1 MNEKEISTTH
11 QAVIEA
17 LKENHLTSFQILKK
31 IGNISL
37 ILILYNILDDLKS
50 MGILKSYMKEGAK
63 YHYLTL
69 ESR

>member
-37 ILILYNILDDLKS
+37 L
-50 MGILKSYMKEGAK
+50 
-63 YHYLTL
+63 
-69 ESR
+69 

>member
-63 YHYLTL
+63 
-69 ESR
+69 

>member
-1 MNEKEISTTH
+1 MNVKEISTTH

-31 IGNISL
+31 IKNISL

-50 MGILKSYMKEGAK
+50 MGILKSYIKQDMK
-63 YHYLTL
+63 YHYIAI
-69 ESR
+69 S